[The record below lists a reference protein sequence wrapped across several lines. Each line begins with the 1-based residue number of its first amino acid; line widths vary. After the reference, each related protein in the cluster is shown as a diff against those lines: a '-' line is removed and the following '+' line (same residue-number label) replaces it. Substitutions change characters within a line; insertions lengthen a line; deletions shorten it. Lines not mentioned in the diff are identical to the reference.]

1 MPNLHYSSRPHYF
14 DPMFF
19 FTGVYNVLD
28 DGAGGVDSITK
39 TATTH
44 HQWAR
49 PVPIT
54 SNRSTNIQW

>member
-1 MPNLHYSSRPHYF
+1 M
-14 DPMFF
+14 
-19 FTGVYNVLD
+19 GVYNVLD